1 MIDCKSTPLFETFL
15 LPDLIAASTPAGY
28 KVRPL
33 QRSDYARGFLTC
45 LSDLTWIGEVDQ
57 KSFEERFDWLASVG
71 RDWNYCIVID
81 DGDKIVATAT
91 MIVDRKFIQNLTTVA
106 HVEDVSVSATHQR
119 RGLGFLLLKT
129 LEGTAKNLGVKKM
142 ILDCGDK
149 NVGFYERCGYTESG
163 HHMSLSIER

>member
-1 MIDCKSTPLFETFL
+1 MTDRKSKYLFESSL
-15 LPDLIAASTPAGY
+15 IPDSISA

-57 KSFEERFDWLASVG
+57 KSFEERFDWLATVG
-71 RDWNYCIVID
+71 RGWNYCIVID

-106 HVEDVSVSATHQR
+106 HVEDVSVLATHQR
-119 RGLGFLLLKT
+119 KGLGLLLLKA
-129 LEGTAKNLGVKKM
+129 LEGTAKNLGVKKL
-142 ILDCGDK
+142 ILDCGDR

-163 HHMSLSIER
+163 HHMSLDCKD